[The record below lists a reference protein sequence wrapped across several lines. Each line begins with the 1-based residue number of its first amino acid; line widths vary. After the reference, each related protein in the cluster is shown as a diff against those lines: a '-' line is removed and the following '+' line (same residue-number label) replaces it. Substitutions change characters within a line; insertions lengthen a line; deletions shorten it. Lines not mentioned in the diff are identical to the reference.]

1 MERLHPEYKRKVKKV
16 NTMLFE
22 KEIREAEE
30 KLWNKRN
37 YIVCNMVYDNTLY
50 EISDNEGN
58 VLIDHLSVAQVI
70 QLAEML

>member
-1 MERLHPEYKRKVKKV
+1 
-16 NTMLFE
+16 MLFE

>member
-1 MERLHPEYKRKVKKV
+1 MVKI
-16 NTMLFE
+16 MLFE